1 MKTTNYPEF
10 SKPKLT
16 EAKSIGCIAFASQST
31 PQQGMILGKTS
42 RGIFIK
48 SSSKWLVFISN
59 ESYQSPLTITL
70 HENEGALQKLK
81 EKMPVQISP
90 TGFAFPDAGLE
101 ISTQNSLVWQPQKL
115 NAHPIPTLERQ
126 SRLENSLQRI
136 RQMENGT
143 SHSPLLPSFNMFQ
156 SAYHRSTQEPS
167 SVQSTM
173 LRLQEEMDSSN
184 HLPNAET
191 VTSLLGYGSGLTPSG
206 DDFIVGLLLALNR
219 WKGVLAPSGDLNTL
233 NHRVVEAAYEKTTTL
248 SANLIECAASGL
260 ADERLIAALD
270 WLMSGNSRDSDFVDE
285 LLSWGNSS
293 GMDVFMG
300 FAIALSLPQTNQ
312 S

>member
-1 MKTTNYPEF
+1 
-10 SKPKLT
+10 
-16 EAKSIGCIAFASQST
+16 
-31 PQQGMILGKTS
+31 
-42 RGIFIK
+42 
-48 SSSKWLVFISN
+48 
-59 ESYQSPLTITL
+59 
-70 HENEGALQKLK
+70 
-81 EKMPVQISP
+81 
-90 TGFAFPDAGLE
+90 
-101 ISTQNSLVWQPQKL
+101 
-115 NAHPIPTLERQ
+115 
-126 SRLENSLQRI
+126 
-136 RQMENGT
+136 
-143 SHSPLLPSFNMFQ
+143 
-156 SAYHRSTQEPS
+156 
-167 SVQSTM
+167 M